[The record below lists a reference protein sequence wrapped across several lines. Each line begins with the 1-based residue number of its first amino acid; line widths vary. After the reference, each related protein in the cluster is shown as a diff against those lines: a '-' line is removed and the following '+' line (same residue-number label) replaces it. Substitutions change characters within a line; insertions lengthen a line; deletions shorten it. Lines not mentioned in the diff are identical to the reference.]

1 MILWRWPALRQQV
14 WAVDP
19 DQPLGDVRTLS
30 QIFSDNLATFDTIIT
45 IFIVFAVFALVMAS
59 TGIYGVISF
68 AVAQRTQEIGIRM
81 ALGAHGSEV
90 MRMIGRQAM
99 WLVGAGIVVGA
110 AAAFVL
116 SRILASAVQGM
127 NANDPLALGGVAL
140 VLGAAALVAI
150 WIPARRAVRIDPI
163 IALRQ
168 E

>member
-1 MILWRWPALRQQV
+1 
-14 WAVDP
+14 
-19 DQPLGDVRTLS
+19 
-30 QIFSDNLATFDTIIT
+30 
-45 IFIVFAVFALVMAS
+45 
-59 TGIYGVISF
+59 
-68 AVAQRTQEIGIRM
+68 M

-99 WLVGAGIVVGA
+99 WLVGVGIVVGA

-127 NANDPLALGGVAL
+127 SANDPLALGGVAL
-140 VLGAAALVAI
+140 VLGAAASVAV